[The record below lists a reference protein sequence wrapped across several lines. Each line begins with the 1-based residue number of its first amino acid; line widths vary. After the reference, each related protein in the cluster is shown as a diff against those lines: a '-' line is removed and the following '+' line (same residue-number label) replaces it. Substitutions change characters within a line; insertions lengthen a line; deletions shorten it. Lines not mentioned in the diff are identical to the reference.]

1 MPPKGTKHTQKSK
14 EKMSVSAKE
23 RLKNPLNNN
32 FYGKT
37 HTLEVKNRLSKFRMG
52 KTLEEVGHKID
63 CTCNFCKAKRGEL
76 HGVKNYKYIDGRTPL
91 VRLIRNCELYFRW
104 RNEVFKR
111 DKYTC
116 QICG

>member
-52 KTLEEVGHKID
+52 KTLEEVGREFNVTRERIRQIEA
-63 CTCNFCKAKRGEL
+63 KAIRKLKHPSKSKLIKEF
-76 HGVKNYKYIDGRTPL
+76 YKG
-91 VRLIRNCELYFRW
+91 
-104 RNEVFKR
+104 
-111 DKYTC
+111 
-116 QICG
+116 